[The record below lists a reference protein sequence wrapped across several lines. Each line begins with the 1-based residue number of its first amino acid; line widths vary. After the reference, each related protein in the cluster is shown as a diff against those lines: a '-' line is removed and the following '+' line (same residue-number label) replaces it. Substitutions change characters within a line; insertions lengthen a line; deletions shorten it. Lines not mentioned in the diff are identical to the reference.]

1 MISSSSSGKIRWIQK
16 KYNVY
21 GNYRCECYAK
31 VLSFHL
37 VKMKEIAVLM
47 LCWTKDPA
55 VCWSLRRFVLALI
68 ILDEKGKQLRME
80 SDQVYTFT
88 NFSRGFIAIVKVYY
102 FSIRNL
108 SNAAETRAKARNL
121 QAEALDKKEFLS
133 NFVLMLKNHLI
144 NHEADDIYVSRAN
157 ANKFSVIHFFIFILW
172 NRHLGFC
179 FTSMP
184 KEIKRKYACHT
195 YWNLDV
201 CKRID
206 Y

>member
-1 MISSSSSGKIRWIQK
+1 M
-16 KYNVY
+16 
-21 GNYRCECYAK
+21 
-31 VLSFHL
+31 
-37 VKMKEIAVLM
+37 
-47 LCWTKDPA
+47 TK
-55 VCWSLRRFVLALI
+55 S
-68 ILDEKGKQLRME
+68 
-80 SDQVYTFT
+80 TFT

-179 FTSMP
+179 FTYMP
-184 KEIKRKYACHT
+184 KEITRKYACHT

-206 Y
+206 YLSNSQSLKVYCWAYHNTNVVIQTITKTL